1 MIDLQDAVDVMMM
14 KTTMMMIMTEDG
26 VEMMIDDQT
35 DLRTAAGMIE
45 MIGPIEIS
53 TTMTITEDTMI
64 EVIETTG
71 MELTTMMIRNMMMT
85 KTAIDRTV
93 GETRTDI
100 DMMIETDTGQIIT
113 TSFSEIHIEIDTMI
127 LIEGLLMIGITLT
140 DMMIMEEMRIT
151 LIRVIDGRCMR
162 IGMIGVVDI
171 QTVMEAMDQ
180 ELDVH
185 LMTGEMLL
193 LAPT

>member
-1 MIDLQDAVDVMMM
+1 MIGLQDAVDVMMM

-113 TSFSEIHIEIDTMI
+113 TSF
-127 LIEGLLMIGITLT
+127 
-140 DMMIMEEMRIT
+140 
-151 LIRVIDGRCMR
+151 
-162 IGMIGVVDI
+162 
-171 QTVMEAMDQ
+171 
-180 ELDVH
+180 
-185 LMTGEMLL
+185 
-193 LAPT
+193 